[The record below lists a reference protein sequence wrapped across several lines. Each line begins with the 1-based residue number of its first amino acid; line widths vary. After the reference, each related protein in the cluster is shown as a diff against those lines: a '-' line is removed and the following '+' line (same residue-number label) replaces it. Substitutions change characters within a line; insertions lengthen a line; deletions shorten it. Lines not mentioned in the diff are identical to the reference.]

1 MWLSRKT
8 SGGWVVSASALGTGG
23 ELGRHPEGFSR
34 LGVLG
39 DTWHSPKVRPKGLSG
54 WLSGHVALS
63 EGFRRRFRRSFG
75 VAFGRAS
82 GWLRKGFSVGL
93 REHVAYSEGLRKG
106 SFGVALPEGGLSVGF
121 SPLD

>member
-34 LGVLG
+34 LGVLE
-39 DTWHSPKVRPKGLSG
+39 DTWHSPKVRPKGLSV

-63 EGFRRRFRRSFG
+63 DGFRRGLSSGLRGSIRDTWHSPKVSPKGFRWR
-75 VAFGRAS
+75 
-82 GWLRKGFSVGL
+82 LRRGFRQGFRMAPKGFSRSG
-93 REHVAYSEGLRKG
+93 
-106 SFGVALPEGGLSVGF
+106 
-121 SPLD
+121 